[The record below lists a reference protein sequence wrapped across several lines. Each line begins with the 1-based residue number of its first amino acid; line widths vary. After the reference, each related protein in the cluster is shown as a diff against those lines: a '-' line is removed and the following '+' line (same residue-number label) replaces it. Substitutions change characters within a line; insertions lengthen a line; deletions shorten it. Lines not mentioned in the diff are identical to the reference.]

1 MNFYVNPS
9 CLSSAFTLPTALCDA
24 HLKFANAEH
33 IKVLIYIFRNIAEGI
48 DINSIM
54 NATNLS
60 EYDVNEAL
68 LYWADAGILMP
79 ENTTIVTK
87 PKKEK
92 AIVRA
97 EKPNRI
103 DVAKR
108 GEEDER
114 IIYLLSETAIKF
126 KRFLKENEKNTLVWL
141 YDDIGLDV
149 SIILLVVQYA
159 VSKEKINIRFIEKTA
174 IELVDNGIEDMA
186 EAEEFLHEKDKDDLN
201 WKIVC
206 SAFGIEKRNPSKKEL
221 DNVKLWLN
229 DWKLPKELL
238 TAAYDR
244 CIDAKSKFSFPY
256 IAKIIE
262 QWHKDGINSVNDIV
276 ETSPQKGKE
285 DFGAFDLDAYEKM
298 INSKD

>member
-9 CLSSAFTLPTALCDA
+9 CLSSAFTLPTAVCDA

-92 AIVRA
+92 AISRA
-97 EKPNRI
+97 EKPSRI

-159 VSKEKINIRFIEKTA
+159 VNKEKINIRFIEKTA
-174 IELVDNGIEDMA
+174 IELVDNGIEDMT

-201 WKIVC
+201 WRIVC
-206 SAFGIEKRNPSKKEL
+206 SAFGIEKRNASKKEL

-276 ETSPQKGKE
+276 ETSPQKAKE